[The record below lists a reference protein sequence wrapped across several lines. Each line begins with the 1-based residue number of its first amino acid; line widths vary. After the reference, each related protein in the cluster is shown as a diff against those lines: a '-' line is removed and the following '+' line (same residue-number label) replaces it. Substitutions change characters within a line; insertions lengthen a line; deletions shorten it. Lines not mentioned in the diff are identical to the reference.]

1 MIRHFAFLFAI
12 LFAAPAPLRADL
24 VYVSQ
29 FFDDNIVTV
38 NTASPSTPTFFA
50 SVPNDPV
57 LMAVDSSGNL
67 YVAQQAGTTV
77 NKITPGGSVSTFATG
92 LSGPTGLAFDTSGN
106 LYVANYNNG
115 SGTTVSKITPGG
127 SVSTFA
133 TGLNGPEG
141 LAFDS
146 SGNLYVGN
154 LGKGDI
160 GTTVSKIT
168 PGGSVSTFATGL
180 SAPVGMAF
188 DSSGNLYVANYNN
201 GTVSKITPGGSVST
215 FCSNPSAPDP
225 QGLAFDNEGNL
236 YVCWGYGQMKEY
248 NSSGALVQTFTGF
261 DNAVGIAFAPAAVP
275 EPGAFVLVGAAGALA
290 LGVYCLRRRR
300 KVLPV

>member
-115 SGTTVSKITPGG
+115 S
-127 SVSTFA
+127 
-133 TGLNGPEG
+133 
-141 LAFDS
+141 
-146 SGNLYVGN
+146 
-154 LGKGDI
+154 